1 VGSKTGFFAANI
13 REPLILDS
21 KKRTIRIG
29 NTHLERRLCMEN
41 QTLRDL
47 LGQVEREIRK
57 TETLDE
63 QGIELLSRLSADI
76 EELLERNDATTEERE
91 MPIVAQLK
99 QAIDHFEISH
109 PELTHHLSQLSKV
122 LSNAGI

>member
-1 VGSKTGFFAANI
+1 
-13 REPLILDS
+13 
-21 KKRTIRIG
+21 
-29 NTHLERRLCMEN
+29 MEN

>member
-1 VGSKTGFFAANI
+1 
-13 REPLILDS
+13 
-21 KKRTIRIG
+21 
-29 NTHLERRLCMEN
+29 MEN
-41 QTLRDL
+41 QTLREL
-47 LGQVEREIRK
+47 LEQVDSEIRK

-76 EELLERNDATTEERE
+76 EELLKRSDEATEEE
-91 MPIVAQLK
+91 TPITAQLK

-109 PELTHHLSQLSKV
+109 PELTYHLSQLSKV

>member
-1 VGSKTGFFAANI
+1 
-13 REPLILDS
+13 
-21 KKRTIRIG
+21 
-29 NTHLERRLCMEN
+29 MEN

-47 LGQVEREIRK
+47 LEQVDREIRK

-63 QGIELLSRLSADI
+63 QGTELLSRLSADI
-76 EELLERNDATTEERE
+76 DELLERSDAAVEEE
-91 MPIVAQLK
+91 IPIAAQLK

-109 PELTHHLSQLSKV
+109 PELTNHLSQLSRV